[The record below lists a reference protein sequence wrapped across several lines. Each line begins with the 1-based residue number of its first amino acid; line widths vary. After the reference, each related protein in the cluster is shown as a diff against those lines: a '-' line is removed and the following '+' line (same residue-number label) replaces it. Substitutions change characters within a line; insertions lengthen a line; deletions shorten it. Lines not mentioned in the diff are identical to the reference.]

1 MEQFRHLGEV
11 LGSMRALMVLDDDI
25 QINQSQCRLL
35 LDIFSLAFNTIAEEI
50 KQNLKLEEK
59 NSKWKA
65 LDQPLRELQRV
76 FKEGELYVRH
86 CMDSKD
92 WWGKAIS
99 FHQNKDCVEF
109 HVHNLFV
116 QFPAVIEAI
125 ENAGEISGL
134 DQDEMQK
141 RRIALMKKYDKE
153 WSDSKLFEWRFGKQ
167 YLVPK
172 EICKRLEN
180 AWKEDRWR
188 LIEALQEK
196 RSSIS
201 TSLTKNELKLSE
213 LLLNKLN
220 GSETCKGKLFPSSVL
235 LGAKDYQ
242 VRRRLGGGSQY
253 KEIQWLGES
262 FALRHFFIEIQP
274 LTSEISN
281 LLSLSHSNILQ
292 YLCGFCDED
301 KNEVFLV
308 MELMNKDLSS
318 YMKEI
323 SCPRRRV
330 LFSLPVVVDLML
342 QIARGMEYLHSQ
354 KIYHGELNPFNIFL
368 KVRNSTEGYLQAK
381 ISGFGLSSVNKNHTS
396 RNSPPQN
403 PIDTFIWHA
412 PEVLAEEEHPGGLTS
427 SSKYTEKA
435 DVYSFGMLCF
445 QLLTG
450 KVPFEDGHLQGD
462 KMSRNIRAGERPL
475 FPHPSPKYLTNITR
489 KCWQTE
495 PSQRPNF
502 SSICRILRY
511 IKKYLALNPDQ
522 TLPELQSPSVDYC
535 DIETSFLKKI
545 SAVGSCSHLA
555 SVSQIP
561 FQMFSYRLLEKEKTS
576 TPSKDNYPEST
587 SDGGSIFR
595 DSASVCTID
604 YLMPVME
611 DPVLEPA
618 SDTRS
623 IFSETPLKRTPSV
636 RSTFSETPLKRTPPV
651 KKCPEVKSR
660 KGSGQFTT
668 ESNSFLHLIL
678 VGELVIIHIFYFLGL
693 KHVLIWFFR
702 NTKSSNTKTS
712 ATDSYISQFEDEWR

>member
-1 MEQFRHLGEV
+1 
-11 LGSMRALMVLDDDI
+11 MVLEDDI

-35 LDIFSLAFNTIAEEI
+35 LDIFSLAFNTIGEEI
-50 KQNLKLEEK
+50 RQNLKLEEK

-76 FKEGELYVRH
+76 FKEGELYIRH

-116 QFPAVIEAI
+116 HFPAVIEAI

-134 DQDEMQK
+134 DQDEMRK

-172 EICKRLEN
+172 EMYKRLES
-180 AWKEDRWR
+180 AWKEDRWK
-188 LIEALQEK
+188 LIEQLQEK
-196 RSSIS
+196 RSSVSI
-201 TSLTKNELKLSE
+201 SLTKNELRLSE

-220 GSETCKGKLFPSSVL
+220 GSEACRGKLFPSSIL

-242 VRRRLGGGSQY
+242 VRRRLDGGSQY
-253 KEIQWLGES
+253 KEIQWLGEH
-262 FALRHFFIEIQP
+262 FALRHFFGELQP

-301 KNEVFLV
+301 KKEFFLV
-308 MELMNKDLSS
+308 MELMNKDFSS
-318 YMKEI
+318 FMKEN
-323 SCPRRRV
+323 SSPRRRV
-330 LFSLPVVVDLML
+330 LFPLPVVVDLML

-368 KVRNSTEGYLQAK
+368 KVRNLTEGYMQAK
-381 ISGFGLSSVNKNHTS
+381 ISGFGLSSVNNS
-396 RNSPPQN
+396 SPRNSPPRN
-403 PIDTFIWHA
+403 PDDTFIWHA
-412 PEVLAEEEHPGGLTS
+412 PEVLAEQEQAGGVAS
-427 SSKYTEKA
+427 SSKCTEKA

-475 FPHPSPKYLTNITR
+475 FPHPSPKYLVNLTK

-495 PSQRPNF
+495 PSQRPSF

-511 IKKYLALNPDQ
+511 TKKYLAMNPDQ
-522 TLPELQSPSVDYC
+522 TLPELHSPSADYC
-535 DIETSFLKKI
+535 DIEASFLKKI
-545 SAVGSCSHLA
+545 STEGCCSHMA

-561 FQMFSYRLLEKEKTS
+561 FQMFCYRLLEKEKTCIA
-576 TPSKDNYPEST
+576 SKDSYPEST
-587 SDGGSIFR
+587 IETGSICR
-595 DSASVCTID
+595 DAASACTVD
-604 YLMPVME
+604 YLLPVME
-611 DPVLEPA
+611 DLVFVPKA

-623 IFSETPLKRTPSV
+623 ICSETPLKRTPTA
-636 RSTFSETPLKRTPPV
+636 RKFS
-651 KKCPEVKSR
+651 EVKSR
-660 KGSGQFTT
+660 RGSGQFTI
-668 ESNSFLHLIL
+668 EPYFISF
-678 VGELVIIHIFYFLGL
+678 
-693 KHVLIWFFR
+693 
-702 NTKSSNTKTS
+702 
-712 ATDSYISQFEDEWR
+712 